1 LAHRRQDRG
10 DDDAR
15 ARRDQLYDRRRDAPT
30 AVSAAV
36 PAATVTAC
44 ASSAAAAGMSY
55 PAARSRLGLRER
67 RLGAAGF
74 AARRTSAAADRA
86 AAASEL
92 SDYSAGARL
101 GLREWRLGAAG

>member
-1 LAHRRQDRG
+1 LD
-10 DDDAR
+10 
-15 ARRDQLYDRRRDAPT
+15 
-30 AVSAAV
+30 
-36 PAATVTAC
+36 
-44 ASSAAAAGMSY
+44 
-55 PAARSRLGLRER
+55 LRER